1 MKLSTRKLSQ
11 TALLLAICIVS
22 QFFKNLSVY
31 ITGPVVNTTIIIAV
45 LAVGLWS
52 GLFISIIAPVT
63 AFFISG
69 SPIMA
74 AIPLMFPAVMA
85 GNAIL
90 AVCTW
95 GAVRHSTRNSA
106 QKPMPGSMKG
116 SARKPW
122 GGLSSKGRLAA
133 GMIAGSVLK
142 AAFMGIVIVLVLLP
156 AFGGNIAARL
166 PKPEALP
173 GVLESAKITFSVTQL
188 ITSLTGSL
196 LAYIIWTPLKKFLR
210 AES

>member
-1 MKLSTRKLSQ
+1 MKLSTRSLAQ
-11 TALLLAICIVS
+11 TALLLAVCILS

-31 ITGPVVNTTIIIAV
+31 VTGPIVNTTIIIAV
-45 LAVGLWS
+45 LAAGLWS
-52 GLFISIIAPVT
+52 GLFIGIIAPVT

-95 GAVRHSTRNSA
+95 IPTRYPARHSRNRLPFS
-106 QKPMPGSMKG
+106 
-116 SARKPW
+116 
-122 GGLSSKGRLAA
+122 GRLAA

-142 AAFMGIVIVLVLLP
+142 AAFMGIVIVLILLP
-156 AFGGNIAARL
+156 AFGGDIASKL

-173 GVLESAKITFSVTQL
+173 GVLAAAKVTFSVTQL
-188 ITSLTGSL
+188 ITSFTGSL
-196 LAYIIWTPLKKFLR
+196 LAYIIWTPLKKFLKT
-210 AES
+210 ET

>member
-1 MKLSTRKLSQ
+1 MKLSTRQLAQ
-11 TALLLAICIVS
+11 TALLLAICIAS

-52 GLFISIIAPVT
+52 GLFISVIAPVT

-74 AIPLMFPAVMA
+74 AIPLMFPAVMG
-85 GNAIL
+85 GNMIL

-95 GAVRHSTRNSA
+95 YATRYF
-106 QKPMPGSMKG
+106 QKKMKFIGSLP
-116 SARKPW
+116 A
-122 GGLSSKGRLAA
+122 GL
-133 GMIAGSVLK
+133 IAGSVLK
-142 AAFMGIVIVLVLLP
+142 AAFMGIVSVLILLP

-173 GVLESAKITFSVTQL
+173 GVLATAKVTFSVTQL

-196 LAYIIWTPLKKFLR
+196 LAYVIWMPLKKYLR

>member
-1 MKLSTRKLSQ
+1 MKLSTRQLAQ
-11 TALLLAICIVS
+11 TALLLAICIAS

-52 GLFISIIAPVT
+52 GILISVIAPVT

-74 AIPLMFPAVMA
+74 AIPLMFPSVMG
-85 GNAIL
+85 GNMIL
-90 AVCTW
+90 AVCAW
-95 GAVRHSTRNSA
+95 YSTRYFQN
-106 QKPMPGSMKG
+106 KPKFKG
-116 SARKPW
+116 NLPA
-122 GGLSSKGRLAA
+122 GL
-133 GMIAGSVLK
+133 IAGSVLK
-142 AAFMGIVIVLVLLP
+142 AAFMGILIVLILLP

-173 GVLESAKITFSVTQL
+173 GVLATAKITFSVTQL
-188 ITSLTGSL
+188 ITALTGSL
-196 LAYIIWTPLKKFLR
+196 LAYIIWMPLKKYLR

>member
-1 MKLSTRKLSQ
+1 MKLSTRQLAQ
-11 TALLLAICIVS
+11 TALLIAICIAS

-52 GLFISIIAPVT
+52 GLFISVIAPIT

-74 AIPLMFPAVMA
+74 AIPLMFPAVMG
-85 GNAIL
+85 GNMIL

-95 GAVRHSTRNSA
+95 YATRYF
-106 QKPMPGSMKG
+106 QKKMKFIGSLP
-116 SARKPW
+116 A
-122 GGLSSKGRLAA
+122 GL
-133 GMIAGSVLK
+133 IAGSVLK
-142 AAFMGIVIVLVLLP
+142 AAFMGIVIVLILLP

-173 GVLESAKITFSVTQL
+173 GVLATAKVTFSVTQL

-196 LAYIIWTPLKKFLR
+196 LAYVIWMPLKKYLR

>member
-1 MKLSTRKLSQ
+1 MKLSTRQLAQ
-11 TALLLAICIVS
+11 TALLLAICIAS

-52 GLFISIIAPVT
+52 GLFISVIAPVT

-74 AIPLMFPAVMA
+74 AIPLVFPAVMG
-85 GNAIL
+85 GNMIL

-95 GAVRHSTRNSA
+95 YATRYF
-106 QKPMPGSMKG
+106 QKKMKFIGSLP
-116 SARKPW
+116 A
-122 GGLSSKGRLAA
+122 GL
-133 GMIAGSVLK
+133 IAGSVLK
-142 AAFMGIVIVLVLLP
+142 AAFMGIVIVLILLP
-156 AFGGNIAARL
+156 AFGGNVAARL

-173 GVLESAKITFSVTQL
+173 GVLATAKVTFSVTQL

-196 LAYIIWTPLKKFLR
+196 LAYVIWMPLKKYLR

>member
-1 MKLSTRKLSQ
+1 MKISTRQLAQ
-11 TALLLAICIVS
+11 TALLLAICIAS
-22 QFFKNLSVY
+22 QFLKNLSVY

-52 GLFISIIAPVT
+52 GIFISVIAPVT

-74 AIPLMFPAVMA
+74 AIPLMFPAVMG
-85 GNAIL
+85 GNMIL
-90 AVCTW
+90 AVCAW
-95 GAVRHSTRNSA
+95 YSTRYFQN
-106 QKPMPGSMKG
+106 KPKFKG
-116 SARKPW
+116 NLPA
-122 GGLSSKGRLAA
+122 GL
-133 GMIAGSVLK
+133 IAGSVLK
-142 AAFMGIVIVLVLLP
+142 AAFMGILIVLILLP

-173 GVLESAKITFSVTQL
+173 GVLATAKITFSVTQL
-188 ITSLTGSL
+188 ITALTGSL
-196 LAYIIWTPLKKFLR
+196 LAYIIWMPLKKYLR